1 MCNHHISVRHIKKK
15 VMCLNFSFTFLLSS
29 PIRCDRNLAGPL
41 SGRYIC
47 FPGSS
52 STKHGLAHHNSQHS
66 ELKEWVKEKEGERE
80 IVSYLSEACFAQGYV
95 SLFCPLVSSPPSI
108 TQQQEAKRKK
118 KGKKRKKVRLSA
130 HHAETLSSS
139 PQRRVAVQAW
149 KCSRLRRHECTQKGS
164 LQQIRWRLIP
174 ASMWSINQQS
184 RTNKL

>member
-1 MCNHHISVRHIKKK
+1 MWQEPGRTTLWALHLFPRQQ
-15 VMCLNFSFTFLLSS
+15 LNKTRPCTSQFSALRIEGVSE
-29 PIRCDRNLAGPL
+29 RER
-41 SGRYIC
+41 GR
-47 FPGSS
+47 
-52 STKHGLAHHNSQHS
+52 
-66 ELKEWVKEKEGERE
+66 ERE